1 MKGTE
6 ASLPSPAEPWG
17 GAWLWGAGGSDF
29 CKGFAAKE
37 WEPQHR
43 TDPMEEASQTPGA
56 PGPGVEFQ
64 PEHATNR
71 SQLLQR
77 DRVAVW
83 GQDGRQ
89 TCRPETTQAVAQ
101 TQATDGTQ
109 TRLGL

>member
-29 CKGFAAKE
+29 CKGFAAKK

-56 PGPGVEFQ
+56 PGPGVSGISARARHEQ
-64 PEHATNR
+64 ISATSER
-71 SQLLQR
+71 QGGRVGTRREADLQ
-77 DRVAVW
+77 
-83 GQDGRQ
+83 
-89 TCRPETTQAVAQ
+89 T
-101 TQATDGTQ
+101 
-109 TRLGL
+109 